1 MNLRQRLD
9 KLAAYE
15 EPANGILMISW
26 TIVSPDGTERPGPTN
41 ILGVRGGCGIA
52 RHEGDTDAEFLHRAY
67 RVCADVHALDQKANP
82 SEEDAAILAAS
93 KSEEAA
99 LALWMAQ

>member
-1 MNLRQRLD
+1 MKLRQRLD
-9 KLAAYE
+9 KLEAYE
-15 EPANGILMISW
+15 KPTNGILMISW
-26 TIVSPDGTERPGPTN
+26 ATVSPDGKERPGPIN

-67 RVCADVHALDQKANP
+67 RVCADVHALDQKANL
-82 SEEDAAILAAS
+82 SEEDAAILLAS

-99 LALWMAQ
+99 LALWMAR